1 MENAENKAAG
11 PLYLRDCYM
20 KEFEAEVLGAKA
32 KDDKSDFIVL
42 DRTAFY
48 PDSGG
53 QPHDTGTMTRVS
65 DNAVFRVVF
74 VGKFSG
80 NISHEVERP
89 GGAGGLEP
97 GDRVRC
103 RIDWDRR
110 YTFMRYHT
118 ADHVLSRVIIK
129 HTGAKI
135 TGNQIS
141 LEKSR
146 IDFDLENFD
155 REAFQQY
162 VDEAN
167 GILAKCMAVR
177 KYFMPLAEAMKN
189 PDLFQLKDKLPP
201 NIKELRIVQVG
212 EEPSFD
218 TSACG
223 GCHLDNTGEAGK
235 IEIIKMEN
243 KGKNNRR
250 IHFRL
255 AG

>member
-1 MENAENKAAG
+1 MENSIKQ
-11 PLYLRDCYM
+11 PLYLKDCYM
-20 KEFEAEVLGAKA
+20 KEFDAEVVSANN
-32 KDDKSDFIVL
+32 KDEENQFIVL
-42 DRTAFY
+42 DSTAFY

-53 QPHDTGTMTRVS
+53 QPFDTGKMIRVS

-80 NISHEVERP
+80 SISHEVERP
-89 GGAGGLEP
+89 DGAKGLEP

-103 RIDWDRR
+103 TIDWDRR
-110 YTFMRYHT
+110 YKFMKYHT
-118 ADHVLSRVIIK
+118 ADHVLSRVIIN

-141 LEKSR
+141 PDKSR

-155 REAFQQY
+155 RDAFQRF

-167 GILAKCMAVR
+167 DILAKSLPVR
-177 KYFMPLAEAMKN
+177 KYFMPMEDAIKN
-189 PDLFQLKDKLPP
+189 QDLFQLKDKLPP
-201 NIKELRIVQVG
+201 NVKELRIVQVG
-212 EEPSFD
+212 EHPAFD

-223 GCHLDNTGEAGK
+223 GCHLDNTGEAGS

-243 KGKNNRR
+243 KGKGRRR
-250 IHFRL
+250 IYFRL
-255 AG
+255 NG